1 MNILILSNSDS
12 GLYSFRKEVIE
23 ALSKKHTVTCS
34 VPNEDGYIDKLEG
47 LGCRC
52 IPTEFNRRGK
62 NPIGDLILL
71 YKYHRFIK
79 KVRPGVVLSYTIKPN
94 VYGGIACQL
103 HKIPYLSNVTGLG
116 TTIENGGIISKISLI
131 LYRIGLRG
139 ATCVFFQNKQN
150 MELFKS
156 KKIVR
161 GPVRLIP
168 GSGVNVEVHR
178 YEEYPEDES
187 CFRFIF
193 VGRVMKDKGIE
204 ELLTAIG
211 RLADE
216 GKEVFLDIVGSCD
229 EDYTQLIS
237 TYEAREIVKYHGS
250 QRNVHQ
256 FYTNCHCV
264 VLPSYHEGMANVMLE
279 AASTGRP
286 VITTRIPGCQE
297 TFDEGIT
304 GYGCSVKDADSLKNA
319 MERMY
324 DTPWSKRREMG
335 IAGRKKV
342 STEFDRQK
350 IIDAYIEQ
358 IDHVGKRSNKH
369 RAQRN
374 RKGTA
379 SINRSNRC

>member
-1 MNILILSNSDS
+1 
-12 GLYSFRKEVIE
+12 
-23 ALSKKHTVTCS
+23 
-34 VPNEDGYIDKLEG
+34 
-47 LGCRC
+47 
-52 IPTEFNRRGK
+52 
-62 NPIGDLILL
+62 
-71 YKYHRFIK
+71 
-79 KVRPGVVLSYTIKPN
+79 
-94 VYGGIACQL
+94 
-103 HKIPYLSNVTGLG
+103 
-116 TTIENGGIISKISLI
+116 
-131 LYRIGLRG
+131 
-139 ATCVFFQNKQN
+139 
-150 MELFKS
+150 
-156 KKIVR
+156 
-161 GPVRLIP
+161 
-168 GSGVNVEVHR
+168 
-178 YEEYPEDES
+178 
-187 CFRFIF
+187 
-193 VGRVMKDKGIE
+193 MKDKGIE

-256 FYTNCHCV
+256 FYTKCHCV

-286 VITTRIPGCQE
+286 VITTKIPGCQE

-342 STEFDRQK
+342 SKEFDRQK

-358 IDHVGKRSNKH
+358 INHVGKR
-369 RAQRN
+369 
-374 RKGTA
+374 
-379 SINRSNRC
+379 